1 MSVSIPSELREA
13 FARWDRAGRPSAEP
27 SPWRR
32 TFWEARV
39 AVPEKLSSVPIDR
52 EVATEWARRVTAG
65 DRVSQA
71 QAFVVAMIWGHGPV
85 PYGPYR
91 TQRIMEQ
98 SQFSD
103 HLAEVTEATLYRGGI
118 AGYRTVYEHRW
129 LGEHRDPG
137 YLKWLGPAFGTKYL
151 YFLTRAHRPGE
162 ITPVLDDV
170 VRRWFRAYVPQINVE
185 IGDWEHPDRYQAFV
199 ETVQEWGAELGI
211 PSDEVEHLI
220 FADQQTVDDGLW
232 AEDWLPASKISA
244 SQLLDQLQDRI
255 DTAGFH
261 DEGADLISRLRDIL
275 C

>member
-52 EVATEWARRVTAG
+52 EIATEWARRVTAG

-103 HLAEVTEATLYRGGI
+103 HLAEVTETTLLSGRYRRLSNRLRASLARGAPRSGLLEV
-118 AGYRTVYEHRW
+118 AGPCIRY
-129 LGEHRDPG
+129 
-137 YLKWLGPAFGTKYL
+137 K
-151 YFLTRAHRPGE
+151 
-162 ITPVLDDV
+162 VLV
-170 VRRWFRAYVPQINVE
+170 F
-185 IGDWEHPDRYQAFV
+185 
-199 ETVQEWGAELGI
+199 
-211 PSDEVEHLI
+211 
-220 FADQQTVDDGLW
+220 
-232 AEDWLPASKISA
+232 
-244 SQLLDQLQDRI
+244 LDQ
-255 DTAGFH
+255 G
-261 DEGADLISRLRDIL
+261 SSSWRDHARS
-275 C
+275 